1 MNPDFVVEEA
11 KDEQEEHRDHFVTW
25 AQTLINVRVDYK
37 YIQLKYRGIVI
48 KEYLATKM
56 AGERFIACNPET
68 GNIGNDNFFCY
79 YTKDSLRYFV
89 NEMIN
94 NVRFPDKTTHSW
106 EGYDQIK
113 KNLVVFENST
123 KLSVLKENKNLQ
135 NKLNQKYIPSD
146 GDITE
151 LSRKINNN
159 RESDDKLWND
169 SKIIAKH
176 FLIEKHNAMLVN
188 QYLKS
193 NSKLD

>member
-1 MNPDFVVEEA
+1 M
-11 KDEQEEHRDHFVTW
+11 
-25 AQTLINVRVDYK
+25 
-37 YIQLKYRGIVI
+37 
-48 KEYLATKM
+48 
-56 AGERFIACNPET
+56 
-68 GNIGNDNFFCY
+68 
-79 YTKDSLRYFV
+79 
-89 NEMIN
+89 
-94 NVRFPDKTTHSW
+94 
-106 EGYDQIK
+106 
-113 KNLVVFENST
+113 
-123 KLSVLKENKNLQ
+123 SVLKENKNLQ